1 MYNMRLSQNFSFWD
15 WLLLHLAGKDLLV
28 LAFEGIMPVCADD
41 ACPLPHV
48 QPQAV
53 PPGVFFVR
61 PQGEHLRFLWDTAR
75 KDGTMERIAVIGAI
89 LEKPQES
96 QQDFNNLISQY
107 RGLIKGRMGIPFDEE
122 DTAVIAL
129 TLRGEL
135 DDINALT
142 GKLGNLPHV
151 TVKTAVSVRGT
162 DAKSAA
168 AGGRP

>member
-1 MYNMRLSQNFSFWD
+1 
-15 WLLLHLAGKDLLV
+15 
-28 LAFEGIMPVCADD
+28 
-41 ACPLPHV
+41 
-48 QPQAV
+48 
-53 PPGVFFVR
+53 
-61 PQGEHLRFLWDTAR
+61 
-75 KDGTMERIAVIGAI
+75 MERIAVIGAI

-168 AGGRP
+168 AGDRP